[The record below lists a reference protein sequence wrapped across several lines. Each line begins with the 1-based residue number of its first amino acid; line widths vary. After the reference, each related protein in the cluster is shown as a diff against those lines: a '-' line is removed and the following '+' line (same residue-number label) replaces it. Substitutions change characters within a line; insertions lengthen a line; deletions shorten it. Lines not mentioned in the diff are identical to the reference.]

1 MAILHH
7 HSRRSPL
14 SLAAITF
21 ILLVISGSVLG
32 SSPSFESGVGGRTL
46 REEMVEQVVHS
57 RRRLGGPGS
66 SPPTCRSKCGR
77 CAPCTPVHVS
87 VQPGLSVPL
96 EYYPEAWRCRCRN
109 KIFMP

>member
-7 HSRRSPL
+7 RHIQSHL

-21 ILLVISGSVLG
+21 LLLASGSVLG
-32 SSPSFESGVGGRTL
+32 SNPAFKFSVGGRKL
-46 REEMVEQVVHS
+46 RENMVEQVAYS

-77 CAPCTPVHVS
+77 CSPCTPVHVS
-87 VQPGLSVPL
+87 IQPGLSVPL
-96 EYYPEAWRCRCRN
+96 EYYPEAWRCKCRN